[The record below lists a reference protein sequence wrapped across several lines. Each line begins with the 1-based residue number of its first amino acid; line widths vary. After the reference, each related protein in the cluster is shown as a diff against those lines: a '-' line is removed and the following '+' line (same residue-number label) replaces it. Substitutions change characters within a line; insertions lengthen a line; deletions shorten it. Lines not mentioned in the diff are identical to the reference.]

1 MFEKVKES
9 IASKMRSFLKI
20 YTANGQSFNI
30 DELLDFDSNVAVN
43 KIWYRGESYE
53 LNQLYKQ
60 LDDNQYGFWESVP
73 TAGIEI
79 RKIHTGLP
87 KTIVNT
93 LANVVADDLQDV
105 KFNSEADNSLWRDI
119 AKENTF
125 DVLVKS
131 AISKTLYTGD
141 GSFKIS
147 IDTDISQLPIVE
159 FYEADRI
166 QLVRKRGRITEII
179 FKTAYSKDTA
189 TYILYEH
196 YGKGY
201 IHYELKN
208 AYDKVVDLSTI
219 PQTEG
224 LTNITWD
231 GDFMLAEYVHFYSS
245 DKFDGRG
252 QSIFDAKRD
261 NFDAL
266 DEAWSQWVDALRAGR
281 TKTYIPENLIPRNP
295 NTGELV
301 RPNSFDNRFIKL
313 APSMAENDSGKI
325 DMESA
330 PIQHESY
337 LSTYITALDLCLQG
351 VISPSTLGIDVK
363 KLDNAEAQRE
373 KEKATLYT
381 RQTIVSELQ
390 RVLPALIQGIFY
402 AYQTLNKLPLE
413 EVECDV
419 TFGEYANPSFES
431 QVETVGKAK
440 TQGIMSIDACV
451 DELYG
456 DSRDDEWKKEEVAR
470 LKAEQGIAT
479 DMEEPA
485 VNLDMPQIEEEIE
498 DEEGT
503 SGPSESLS

>member
-20 YTANGQSFNI
+20 YTANGKSFNI
-30 DELLDFDSNVAVN
+30 NELLDFDSNVAVN

-60 LDDNQYGFWESVP
+60 LDDNQYGFWGSVP

-119 AKENTF
+119 ASENTF

-141 GSFKIS
+141 GAFKIS
-147 IDTDISQLPIVE
+147 IDTDISQLPIIE
-159 FYEADRI
+159 FFEADRI
-166 QLVRKRGRITEII
+166 KVKRKRGRITEII
-179 FKTAYSKDTA
+179 FKTAYSKDTS
-189 TYILYEH
+189 TYILYEK

-201 IHYELKN
+201 IKYELKDSF
-208 AYDKVVDLSTI
+208 DKDVELSTLDK
-219 PQTEG
+219 TAG
-224 LTNITWD
+224 LKDVTWD
-231 GDFMLAEYVHFYSS
+231 GDFMLAEYVSFFSS
-245 DKFDGRG
+245 DKFEGRG
-252 QSIFDAKRD
+252 QSVFDSKRD

-295 NTGELV
+295 NTGELLK
-301 RPNSFDNRFIKL
+301 PNTFDNRFIKL
-313 APSMAENDSGKI
+313 APSMSENNDGKI
-325 DMESA
+325 NTESA
-330 PIQHESY
+330 PIQHDSY
-337 LSTYITALDLCLQG
+337 LATYITALDLCLQG
-351 VISPSTLGIDVK
+351 LISPSTLGIDVK

-390 RVLPALIQGIFY
+390 RVLPVLIQSVFY
-402 AYQTLNKLPLE
+402 AYQTLNHIPLND
-413 EVECDV
+413 VECDV

-440 TQGIMSIDACV
+440 AQGIMSIEASI

-470 LKAEQGIAT
+470 LKAEQGIV
-479 DMEEPA
+479 DMQEPA
-485 VNLDMPQIEEEIE
+485 VNMDVL
-498 DEEGT
+498 GT
-503 SGPSESLS
+503 Q

>member
-30 DELLDFDSNVAVN
+30 NELLDFDSNVAVN
-43 KIWYRGESYE
+43 KIWYRGDSYE
-53 LNQLYKQ
+53 LSQLYRQ
-60 LDDNQYGFWESVP
+60 LDDNQYGFWGSVP
-73 TAGIEI
+73 TQGIEI

-93 LANVVADDLQDV
+93 LANVVADDMQDV
-105 KFNSEADNSLWRDI
+105 QFTHLADGSLWEDM

-125 DVLVKS
+125 DTLVKS

-141 GSFKIS
+141 GAFKIS

-166 QLVRKRGRITEII
+166 QLERKRGRITEII
-179 FKTAYSKDTA
+179 FKTVYSKDTS

-201 IHYELKN
+201 IRYELKN
-208 AYDKVVDLSTI
+208 AYDKVVDLDTI
-219 PQTEG
+219 PQTTG
-224 LTNITWD
+224 LADVTWD
-231 GDFMLAEYVHFYSS
+231 GNFILAEYVHFYAS
-245 DKFDGRG
+245 DKFEGRG

-281 TKTYIPENLIPRNP
+281 TKVYIPENLIPRNP
-295 NTGELV
+295 TTGELA
-301 RPNSFDNRFIKL
+301 RPNAFDNRFIKL
-313 APSMAENDSGKI
+313 APSMSENNDGKI
-325 DMESA
+325 NTESA
-330 PIQHESY
+330 PIQHDSY
-337 LSTYITALDLCLQG
+337 LATYITALDLCLQG
-351 VISPSTLGIDVK
+351 LISPSTLGIDTK

-390 RVLPALIQGIFY
+390 RVLPALIQSVFY
-402 AYQTLNKLPLE
+402 AYQTLNKLPLN

-440 TQGIMSIDACV
+440 AQGIMSIEASI

-470 LKAEQGIAT
+470 LKAEQGIVT
-479 DMEEPA
+479 GMDEPA
-485 VNLDMPQIEEEIE
+485 VNMDLVE
-498 DEEGT
+498 
-503 SGPSESLS
+503 

>member
-9 IASKMRSFLKI
+9 IANKMRSFLKI
-20 YTANGQSFNI
+20 YSANGQSFNI
-30 DELLDFDSNVAVN
+30 NELLDFDSNVAVN

-53 LNQLYKQ
+53 LSQLYKQ
-60 LDDNQYGFWESVP
+60 LDDNQFGFWGSVP

-87 KTIVNT
+87 KTMVNI
-93 LANVVADDLQDV
+93 LSGVVADDMLDIEFV
-105 KFNSEADNSLWRDI
+105 HEADNSLWQDI
-119 AKENTF
+119 EKENTF
-125 DVLVKS
+125 DVLVKQ
-131 AISKTLYTGD
+131 AISKVLYTGD
-141 GSFKIS
+141 GAFKIS

-159 FYEADRI
+159 FFEADRI
-166 QLVRKRGRITEII
+166 KLERKRGRITEII
-179 FKTAYSKDTA
+179 FKTAYSKDTS

-201 IHYELKN
+201 IRYELKN
-208 AYDKVVDLSTI
+208 AYDKTVELDTI
-219 PQTEG
+219 PQTAE
-224 LTNITWD
+224 LTDIEWD
-231 GDFMLAEYVHFYSS
+231 GDFMLAEYISFYAS
-245 DKFDGRG
+245 DKFEGRG

-281 TKTYIPENLIPRNP
+281 TKTYIPENLLPRNP
-295 NTGELV
+295 NTGELMKS
-301 RPNSFDNRFIKL
+301 NAFDNRFIKT
-313 APSMAENDSGKI
+313 ASAMSETDNGRVTN
-325 DMESA
+325 ESA
-330 PIQHESY
+330 VIQHESY

-351 VISPSTLGIDVK
+351 VISPSTLGIDTK

-381 RQTIVSELQ
+381 RQTIVAGLQ
-390 RVLPALIQGIFY
+390 RVLPALIQSIFY
-402 AYQTLNKLPLE
+402 AYQTLNKMALE

-440 TQGIMSIDACV
+440 TQGIMSIEASV

-470 LKAEQGIAT
+470 LKAEQGIV

-485 VNLDMPQIEEEIE
+485 VNMDMM
-498 DEEGT
+498 
-503 SGPSESLS
+503 

>member
-20 YTANGQSFNI
+20 YTANGKSFNI
-30 DELLDFDSNVAVN
+30 NELLDFDSNVAVN

-53 LNQLYKQ
+53 LSQLYKQ
-60 LDDNQYGFWESVP
+60 LDDNQYGFWGSVP

-141 GSFKIS
+141 GAFKIS
-147 IDTDISQLPIVE
+147 IDTDISQLPIIE
-159 FYEADRI
+159 FFEADR
-166 QLVRKRGRITEII
+166 VKVKRNRGRITEIV
-179 FKTAYSKDTA
+179 FKTAYSKDTS

-201 IHYELKN
+201 IRYELKN
-208 AYDKVVDLSTI
+208 SFDKEVELDTLEKTA
-219 PQTEG
+219 G
-224 LTNITWD
+224 LTDITWD
-231 GDFMLAEYVHFYSS
+231 GDFMLAEYVSFYSS
-245 DKFDGRG
+245 DKFEGRG
-252 QSIFDAKRD
+252 QSIFDSKRD

-295 NTGELV
+295 NTGELLK
-301 RPNSFDNRFIKL
+301 PNTFDNRFIKL
-313 APSMAENDSGKI
+313 APSMSENNDGKI
-325 DMESA
+325 NTESA
-330 PIQHESY
+330 PIQHDSY
-337 LSTYITALDLCLQG
+337 LATYITALDLCLQG
-351 VISPSTLGIDVK
+351 LISPSTLGIDVK

-381 RQTIVSELQ
+381 RQTIVAELQ

-402 AYQTLNKLPLE
+402 AYQTLNKQGLK

-440 TQGIMSIDACV
+440 AQGIMSIEASV

-470 LKAEQGIAT
+470 LKAEQGIV
-479 DMEEPA
+479 DVQEPA
-485 VNLDMPQIEEEIE
+485 VNMDLVE
-498 DEEGT
+498 
-503 SGPSESLS
+503 

>member
-30 DELLDFDSNVAVN
+30 NELLDFDSNVAVN
-43 KIWYRGESYE
+43 KIWYRGDSYE
-53 LNQLYKQ
+53 LSQLYRQ
-60 LDDNQYGFWESVP
+60 LDDNQYGFWGSVP

-87 KTIVNT
+87 KTIVNM
-93 LANVVADDLQDV
+93 LSNVVADDMQDV
-105 KFNSEADNSLWRDI
+105 QFTHLADGSLWETI

-125 DVLVKS
+125 DTLVKS
-131 AISKTLYTGD
+131 AICKTLYTGD
-141 GSFKIS
+141 GAFKIS
-147 IDTDISQLPIVE
+147 IDTDISQFPIVE

-179 FKTAYSKDTA
+179 FKTAYSKDTS
-189 TYILYEH
+189 TYILHEH

-208 AYDKVVDLSTI
+208 AYDKVVELDTI
-219 PQTEG
+219 PQTTG
-224 LTNITWD
+224 LEDVTWD
-231 GDFMLAEYVHFYSS
+231 GDFMLAEYVYFYAS
-245 DKFDGRG
+245 DKFEGRG

-281 TKTYIPENLIPRNP
+281 TKVYIPENLIPRNP
-295 NTGELV
+295 KTGELA
-301 RPNSFDNRFIKL
+301 RSNSFDNRFIKL
-313 APSMAENDSGKI
+313 APSMTENNDGKI
-325 DMESA
+325 DTESA

-381 RQTIVSELQ
+381 RQTIVAELQ
-390 RVLPALIQGIFY
+390 RVLPALIQEIFH
-402 AYQTLNKLPLE
+402 AYQTLNKMPLE
-413 EVECDV
+413 DVECDV

-440 TQGIMSIDACV
+440 TQGIMSIDACI

-456 DSRDDEWKKEEVAR
+456 DSRDDDWKKEEVAR
-470 LKAEQGIAT
+470 LKAEQGIV
-479 DMEEPA
+479 DVQEPA
-485 VNLDMPQIEEEIE
+485 VNLDLGGITE
-498 DEEGT
+498 
-503 SGPSESLS
+503 

>member
-9 IASKMRSFLKI
+9 IANKMRSFLKI
-20 YTANGQSFNI
+20 YTANGKSFNI

-60 LDDNQYGFWESVP
+60 LDDNQYGFWGSVP

-87 KTIVNT
+87 KTMVNI
-93 LANVVADDLQDV
+93 LSGVVADDLQDV
-105 KFNSEADNSLWRDI
+105 KFTSEVDNTLWRDI
-119 AKENTF
+119 ATENVF
-125 DVLVKS
+125 DPLVKT
-131 AISKTLYTGD
+131 AISKVLYTGD
-141 GSFKIS
+141 GAFKIS

-166 QLVRKRGRITEII
+166 QLERKRGRITEII
-179 FKTAYSKDTA
+179 FKTSYTKDTA
-189 TYILYEH
+189 SYILYEH

-201 IHYELKN
+201 IHYKLKN
-208 AYDKVVDLSTI
+208 AYDKLVELDTI
-219 PQTEG
+219 PQTAG
-224 LTNITWD
+224 LTDITWD
-231 GDFMLAEYVHFYSS
+231 GDFMLAEYISFYSS
-245 DKFDGRG
+245 DKFEGRG
-252 QSIFDAKRD
+252 QSVFDAKRD

-266 DEAWSQWVDALRAGR
+266 DEAWSQWIDALRAGR

-295 NTGELV
+295 NTGELLK
-301 RPNSFDNRFIKL
+301 PNTFDNRFIKL
-313 APSMAENDSGKI
+313 APSMSENNDGKVI
-325 DMESA
+325 TENA
-330 PIQHESY
+330 NIQHDSY
-337 LSTYITALDLCLQG
+337 LATYITALDLCLQG
-351 VISPSTLGIDVK
+351 LISPSTLGIDNK

-381 RQTIVSELQ
+381 RQTIVAELQ
-390 RVLPALIQGIFY
+390 RVLPALIQSVFY
-402 AYQTLNKLPLE
+402 AYQTLNKLPLN

-440 TQGIMSIDACV
+440 AQGIMSIEASI

-456 DSRDDEWKKEEVAR
+456 DSRDDKWKKEEVER
-470 LKAEQGIAT
+470 LKAEQGIV
-479 DMEEPA
+479 DVQEPA
-485 VNLDMPQIEEEIE
+485 VNMDMGVQ
-498 DEEGT
+498 
-503 SGPSESLS
+503 

>member
-20 YTANGQSFNI
+20 HTANGKSFNI

-60 LDDNQYGFWESVP
+60 LDDNQYGFWGSVP

-87 KTIVNT
+87 KIMVN
-93 LANVVADDLQDV
+93 LLSSVVADDMQDV
-105 KFNSEADNSLWRDI
+105 QFTSEADNTLWRDI
-119 AKENTF
+119 AEENTF

-131 AISKTLYTGD
+131 AINKTLYTGD
-141 GSFKIS
+141 GAFKIS
-147 IDTDISQLPIVE
+147 IDTDISQLPIIE
-159 FYEADRI
+159 FFEADRI
-166 QLVRKRGRITEII
+166 KVKRKRGRVVEII
-179 FKTAYSKDTA
+179 FKTAYSKDTN

-201 IHYELKN
+201 IRYELKN
-208 AYDKVVDLSTI
+208 SFDKDVELATLE
-219 PQTEG
+219 QTAG
-224 LTNITWD
+224 LTNIEWD
-231 GDFMLAEYVHFYSS
+231 GDFMLAEYISFYSS
-245 DKFDGRG
+245 DKFEGRG
-252 QSIFDAKRD
+252 QSVFDAKRD

-266 DEAWSQWVDALRAGR
+266 DETWSQWIDALRAGR

-295 NTGELV
+295 NTGELLK
-301 RPNSFDNRFIKL
+301 PNTFDNRFIKL
-313 APSMAENDSGKI
+313 APSMSENNDGKVST
-325 DMESA
+325 ESA
-330 PIQHESY
+330 NIQHDSY
-337 LSTYITALDLCLQG
+337 LATYITALDLCLQG
-351 VISPSTLGIDVK
+351 LISPSTLGIDNK

-381 RQTIVSELQ
+381 RQTIVAELQ
-390 RVLPALIQGIFY
+390 RVLPALIQSVFY
-402 AYQTLNKLPLE
+402 AYQTLNKLPLN

-440 TQGIMSIDACV
+440 AQGIMSIEASI

-456 DSRDDEWKKEEVAR
+456 DSRDDEWKKEEVER
-470 LKAEQGIAT
+470 LKAEQGIV
-479 DMEEPA
+479 DVQEPA
-485 VNLDMPQIEEEIE
+485 VNMDMM
-498 DEEGT
+498 
-503 SGPSESLS
+503 

>member
-30 DELLDFDSNVAVN
+30 NELLDFDSNVAVN
-43 KIWYRGESYE
+43 KIWYRGDSYE
-53 LNQLYKQ
+53 LSQLYRQ
-60 LDDNQYGFWESVP
+60 LDDRQFGFWGSVP
-73 TAGIEI
+73 TQGIEI

-87 KTIVNT
+87 KTIVNM
-93 LANVVADDLQDV
+93 LANVVADDMQDV
-105 KFNSEADNSLWRDI
+105 QFTHLADGSLWETI

-125 DVLVKS
+125 DTLVKS
-131 AISKTLYTGD
+131 AICKTLYTGD

-147 IDTDISQLPIVE
+147 IDTDISQFPIVE

-179 FKTAYSKDTA
+179 FKTAYSKDTS
-189 TYILYEH
+189 TYILHEH

-208 AYDKVVDLSTI
+208 AYDKVVELDTI
-219 PQTEG
+219 PQTTG
-224 LTNITWD
+224 LEDVTWD
-231 GDFMLAEYVHFYSS
+231 GDFMLAEYVSFYAS
-245 DKFDGRG
+245 DKFEGRG

-266 DEAWSQWVDALRAGR
+266 DEAWSQWIDALRAGR
-281 TKTYIPENLIPRNP
+281 TKVYIPENLIPRNP
-295 NTGELV
+295 KTGELA
-301 RPNSFDNRFIKL
+301 RSNSFDNRFIKL
-313 APSMAENDSGKI
+313 APSMTENNDGKI
-325 DMESA
+325 DTESA

-381 RQTIVSELQ
+381 RQTIVAELQ
-390 RVLPALIQGIFY
+390 RVLPVLIQSVFH
-402 AYQTLNKLPLE
+402 AYQTLNKLPLD
-413 EVECDV
+413 EVKCDV

-440 TQGIMSIDACV
+440 AQGIMSIEASI

-470 LKAEQGIAT
+470 LKAEQGIV
-479 DMEEPA
+479 DVQEPA
-485 VNLDMPQIEEEIE
+485 VNMDVM
-498 DEEGT
+498 
-503 SGPSESLS
+503 

>member
-20 YTANGQSFNI
+20 HTANGKSFNI

-60 LDDNQYGFWESVP
+60 LDDNQYGFWGSVP

-119 AKENTF
+119 ASENTF

-141 GSFKIS
+141 GAFKIS

-159 FYEADRI
+159 FFEADR
-166 QLVRKRGRITEII
+166 VKVKRNRGRITEII
-179 FKTAYSKDTA
+179 FKTAYSKDTN
-189 TYILYEH
+189 TYILYEK

-201 IHYELKN
+201 IKYELKN
-208 AYDKVVDLSTI
+208 AYGKDVELDTLEKTA
-219 PQTEG
+219 G
-224 LTNITWD
+224 LTDITWD
-231 GDFMLAEYVHFYSS
+231 GDFMLAEYVSFYSS
-245 DKFDGRG
+245 DKFEGRG
-252 QSIFDAKRD
+252 QSIFDSKRD

-295 NTGELV
+295 NTGELLK
-301 RPNSFDNRFIKL
+301 PNTFDNRFIKL
-313 APSMAENDSGKI
+313 APSMSENNDGKI
-325 DMESA
+325 NTESA
-330 PIQHESY
+330 PIQHDSY
-337 LSTYITALDLCLQG
+337 LATYITALDLCLQG
-351 VISPSTLGIDVK
+351 IISPSTLGIDVK

-381 RQTIVSELQ
+381 RQTIVTELQ
-390 RVLPALIQGIFY
+390 RVLPVLIQSVFY
-402 AYQTLNKLPLE
+402 AYQTLNKLPLD

-440 TQGIMSIDACV
+440 AQGIMSIEASI

-470 LKAEQGIAT
+470 LKAEQGIV
-479 DMEEPA
+479 DVQEPA
-485 VNLDMPQIEEEIE
+485 VNLDLGGITE
-498 DEEGT
+498 
-503 SGPSESLS
+503 

>member
-9 IASKMRSFLKI
+9 IAHKMRSFLKI
-20 YTANGQSFNI
+20 YTANGQDFKIN
-30 DELLDFDSNVAVN
+30 ELLDFDSNVAVN
-43 KIWYRGESYE
+43 KIWYRGDSYE
-53 LNQLYKQ
+53 LSQLYRQ
-60 LDDNQYGFWESVP
+60 LDDNQYGFWGSVP

-87 KTIVNT
+87 KTMVNI
-93 LANVVADDLQDV
+93 LSGVVADDMQDV
-105 KFNSEADNSLWRDI
+105 QFVHLADGELWEDI

-125 DVLVKS
+125 DTLVKS
-131 AISKTLYTGD
+131 AISKVLYTGD
-141 GSFKIS
+141 GAFKIS

-179 FKTAYSKDTA
+179 FKTSYTKDTHS
-189 TYILYEH
+189 YILYEH

-208 AYDKVVDLSTI
+208 AYDKPVELDTI
-219 PQTEG
+219 PQTAG
-224 LTNITWD
+224 LTDVSWD
-231 GDFMLAEYVHFYSS
+231 EKFMMAEYVSFFSS
-245 DKFDGRG
+245 DKFEGRG
-252 QSIFDAKRD
+252 QSVFDAKRD
-261 NFDAL
+261 NFDAV
-266 DEAWSQWVDALRAGR
+266 DEAWSQWIDALRAGR
-281 TKTYIPENLIPRNP
+281 TKVYIPENLIPRNP
-295 NTGELV
+295 NTGELMK
-301 RPNSFDNRFIKL
+301 PNSFDNRFIKMS
-313 APSMAENDSGKI
+313 PSLAENDSGKI
-325 DMESA
+325 STESS

-337 LSTYITALDLCLQG
+337 LVTYITALDLCLQG
-351 VISPSTLGIDVK
+351 LISPSTLGIDTK

-381 RQTIVSELQ
+381 RQTIVTELQ
-390 RVLPALIQGIFY
+390 RVLPALIQDIFY
-402 AYQTLNKLPLE
+402 AYQTLNNQPIK

-440 TQGIMSIDACV
+440 AQGIMSIEASI

-470 LKAEQGIAT
+470 LKAEQGII

-485 VNLDMPQIEEEIE
+485 VNMDVM
-498 DEEGT
+498 
-503 SGPSESLS
+503 

>member
-30 DELLDFDSNVAVN
+30 NELLDFDSNVAVN
-43 KIWYRGESYE
+43 KIWYRGDSYE
-53 LNQLYKQ
+53 LSQLYRQ
-60 LDDNQYGFWESVP
+60 LDDRQFGFWGSVP

-87 KTIVNT
+87 KTIINT
-93 LANVVADDLQDV
+93 LANVVADDMQDV
-105 KFNSEADNSLWRDI
+105 QFVHLADGSLWEDI

-125 DVLVKS
+125 DTLVKS

-141 GSFKIS
+141 GAFKIS
-147 IDTDISQLPIVE
+147 IDTDISQFPIVE

-179 FKTAYSKDTA
+179 FKTAYSKDTS

-201 IHYELKN
+201 IRYELKN
-208 AYDKVVDLSTI
+208 AYDKIVDLDTI
-219 PQTEG
+219 PQTTG
-224 LTNITWD
+224 LADVTCD
-231 GDFMLAEYVHFYSS
+231 GNFILAEYVHFYAS
-245 DKFDGRG
+245 DKFEGRG

-281 TKTYIPENLIPRNP
+281 TKVYIPENLIPRNP
-295 NTGELV
+295 TTGELA

-313 APSMAENDSGKI
+313 APATSETDNGKI
-325 DMESA
+325 DIESA

-381 RQTIVSELQ
+381 RQTIVAELQ
-390 RVLPALIQGIFY
+390 RVLPELIQKIFY
-402 AYQTLNKLPLE
+402 AHQTLNNLPLDD
-413 EVECDV
+413 VECDV

-440 TQGIMSIDACV
+440 TQGIMSIDACI

-456 DSRDDEWKKEEVAR
+456 DSRDDEWKREEVAR
-470 LKAEQGIAT
+470 LKAEQGIVT

-485 VNLDMPQIEEEIE
+485 VNLDMNMGAPE
-498 DEEGT
+498 
-503 SGPSESLS
+503 

>member
-9 IASKMRSFLKI
+9 IANKMRSFLKI
-20 YTANGQSFNI
+20 YSANGQSFNI
-30 DELLDFDSNVAVN
+30 NELLDFDSNVAVN

-53 LNQLYKQ
+53 LSQLYKQ
-60 LDDNQYGFWESVP
+60 LDNNQFGFWGSVP

-87 KTIVNT
+87 KTMVNI
-93 LANVVADDLQDV
+93 LSGVVADDMLDIEFV
-105 KFNSEADNSLWRDI
+105 HEADNSLWQDI
-119 AKENTF
+119 EKENTF
-125 DVLVKS
+125 DVLVKQ
-131 AISKTLYTGD
+131 AISKVLYTGD
-141 GSFKIS
+141 GAFKIS

-159 FYEADRI
+159 FFEADRI
-166 QLVRKRGRITEII
+166 KLERKRGRITEII
-179 FKTAYSKDTA
+179 FKTAYSKDTS

-201 IHYELKN
+201 IRYELKN
-208 AYDKVVDLSTI
+208 AYDKTVELDTI
-219 PQTEG
+219 PQTAE
-224 LTNITWD
+224 LTDIEWD
-231 GDFMLAEYVHFYSS
+231 GDFMLAEYISFYAS
-245 DKFDGRG
+245 DKFEGRG

-281 TKTYIPENLIPRNP
+281 TKTYIPENLLPRNP
-295 NTGELV
+295 NTGELMKS
-301 RPNSFDNRFIKL
+301 NAFDNRFIKT
-313 APSMAENDSGKI
+313 ASAMSETDNGRVTNEN
-325 DMESA
+325 A
-330 PIQHESY
+330 VIQHESY

-351 VISPSTLGIDVK
+351 VISPSTLGIDTK

-381 RQTIVSELQ
+381 RQTIVAGLQ
-390 RVLPALIQGIFY
+390 RVLPALIQSIFY
-402 AYQTLNKLPLE
+402 AYQTLNKTPLE

-440 TQGIMSIDACV
+440 TQGIMSIEASV

-470 LKAEQGIAT
+470 LKAEQGIV

-485 VNLDMPQIEEEIE
+485 VNMDMM
-498 DEEGT
+498 
-503 SGPSESLS
+503 

>member
-20 YTANGQSFNI
+20 YTANGKSFNI
-30 DELLDFDSNVAVN
+30 NELLDFDSNVAVN

-53 LNQLYKQ
+53 LSQLYKQ
-60 LDDNQYGFWESVP
+60 LDDNQYGFWGSVP

-141 GSFKIS
+141 GAFKIS
-147 IDTDISQLPIVE
+147 IDTDISQLPIIE
-159 FYEADRI
+159 FFEADR
-166 QLVRKRGRITEII
+166 VKVKRNRGRITEIV
-179 FKTAYSKDTA
+179 FKTAYSKDTS

-201 IHYELKN
+201 IRYELKN
-208 AYDKVVDLSTI
+208 SFDKEVELDTLEKTA
-219 PQTEG
+219 G
-224 LTNITWD
+224 LTDITWD
-231 GDFMLAEYVHFYSS
+231 GDFMLAEYVSFYSS
-245 DKFDGRG
+245 DKFEGRG
-252 QSIFDAKRD
+252 QSIFDSKRD

-295 NTGELV
+295 NTGELLK
-301 RPNSFDNRFIKL
+301 PNTFDNRFIKL
-313 APSMAENDSGKI
+313 APSMSENNDGKI
-325 DMESA
+325 NTESA
-330 PIQHESY
+330 PIQHDSY
-337 LSTYITALDLCLQG
+337 LATYITALDLCLQG
-351 VISPSTLGIDVK
+351 LISPSTLGIDVK

-381 RQTIVSELQ
+381 RQTIVAELQ

-402 AYQTLNKLPLE
+402 AYQTLNKQGLK

-440 TQGIMSIDACV
+440 AQGIMSIEASI

-470 LKAEQGIAT
+470 LKAEQGIV
-479 DMEEPA
+479 DVQEPA
-485 VNLDMPQIEEEIE
+485 VNLDLGGITE
-498 DEEGT
+498 
-503 SGPSESLS
+503 

>member
-1 MFEKVKES
+1 MFEKIKES

-20 YTANGQSFNI
+20 HTANGQSFNI
-30 DELLDFDSNVAVN
+30 NELLDFDSNVAVN

-60 LDDNQYGFWESVP
+60 LDDNQYGFWGSVP

-93 LANVVADDLQDV
+93 LANIVADDMQDV
-105 KFNSEADNSLWRDI
+105 QFTSEADNTLWRDI
-119 AKENTF
+119 AKENVF
-125 DVLVKS
+125 DTLVKS
-131 AISKTLYTGD
+131 VISKTLYTGD
-141 GSFKIS
+141 GAFKIS

-159 FYEADRI
+159 FFEADRVK
-166 QLVRKRGRITEII
+166 LKRNRGRITEII
-179 FKTAYSKDTA
+179 FKTAYSKDTS

-201 IHYELKN
+201 IRYELKN
-208 AYDKVVDLSTI
+208 AYDKEVELDTLEKTA
-219 PQTEG
+219 G
-224 LTNITWD
+224 LTDVTWD
-231 GDFMLAEYVHFYSS
+231 GDFMLAEYVSFYSS
-245 DKFDGRG
+245 DKFEGRG
-252 QSIFDAKRD
+252 QSIYDSKRD

-295 NTGELV
+295 DTGELLK
-301 RPNSFDNRFIKL
+301 PNAFDNRFIKL
-313 APSMAENDSGKI
+313 APSMSENNDGKI
-325 DMESA
+325 NTESA
-330 PIQHESY
+330 PIQHDSY
-337 LSTYITALDLCLQG
+337 LATYITALDLCLQG
-351 VISPSTLGIDVK
+351 IISPSTLGIDVK

-381 RQTIVSELQ
+381 RQTIVAELQ
-390 RVLPALIQGIFY
+390 RVLPVLIQSVFY
-402 AYQTLNKLPLE
+402 AYQTLNKLPLD

-440 TQGIMSIDACV
+440 AQGIMSIEASI

-470 LKAEQGIAT
+470 LKAEQGIV
-479 DMEEPA
+479 DVQEPA
-485 VNLDMPQIEEEIE
+485 VNMDLQ
-498 DEEGT
+498 
-503 SGPSESLS
+503 

>member
-20 YTANGQSFNI
+20 HTANGKSFNI

-87 KTIVNT
+87 KIMVN
-93 LANVVADDLQDV
+93 LLSSVVADDMQDV
-105 KFNSEADNSLWRDI
+105 KFTSEADNTLWRDI
-119 AKENTF
+119 AEENTF

-131 AISKTLYTGD
+131 AINKTLYTGD
-141 GSFKIS
+141 GAFKIS
-147 IDTDISQLPIVE
+147 IDTDISQLPIIE
-159 FYEADRI
+159 FFEADRI
-166 QLVRKRGRITEII
+166 KVKRKRGRVVEII
-179 FKTAYSKDTA
+179 FKTAYSKDA
-189 TYILYEH
+189 NTYILYEH

-201 IHYELKN
+201 IRYELKN
-208 AYDKVVDLSTI
+208 SFDKEVELDTLE
-219 PQTEG
+219 QTAG
-224 LTNITWD
+224 LNNIEWD
-231 GDFMLAEYVHFYSS
+231 GDFMLAEYVSFYAS
-245 DKFDGRG
+245 DKFEGRG
-252 QSIFDAKRD
+252 QSVFDAKRD

-266 DEAWSQWVDALRAGR
+266 DETWSQWIDALRAGR

-295 NTGELV
+295 NTGELLK
-301 RPNSFDNRFIKL
+301 PNAFDNRFIKL
-313 APSMAENDSGKI
+313 APSMSENNDGKVST
-325 DMESA
+325 ESA
-330 PIQHESY
+330 NIQHDSY
-337 LSTYITALDLCLQG
+337 LATYITALDLCLQG
-351 VISPSTLGIDVK
+351 LISPSTLGIDNK

-381 RQTIVSELQ
+381 RQTIVAELQ
-390 RVLPALIQGIFY
+390 RVLPALIQSVFY
-402 AYQTLNKLPLE
+402 AYQTLNKLPLN

-440 TQGIMSIDACV
+440 AQGIMSIEASI

-456 DSRDDEWKKEEVAR
+456 DSRDDEWKKEEVER
-470 LKAEQGIAT
+470 LKAEQGIV
-479 DMEEPA
+479 DVQEPA
-485 VNLDMPQIEEEIE
+485 VNMDLQ
-498 DEEGT
+498 
-503 SGPSESLS
+503 

>member
-20 YTANGQSFNI
+20 YTANGKSFNI
-30 DELLDFDSNVAVN
+30 NELLDFDSNVAVN

-60 LDDNQYGFWESVP
+60 LDDNQYGFWGSVP

-87 KTIVNT
+87 KIMVN
-93 LANVVADDLQDV
+93 LLSSVVADDMQDV
-105 KFNSEADNSLWRDI
+105 QFTSEADNTLWRDI
-119 AKENTF
+119 AKENVF
-125 DVLVKS
+125 DTLVKS
-131 AISKTLYTGD
+131 AINKTLYTGD
-141 GSFKIS
+141 GAFKIS
-147 IDTDISQLPIVE
+147 IDTDISQLPIIE
-159 FYEADRI
+159 FFEADRI
-166 QLVRKRGRITEII
+166 KVKRQRGRITEIV
-179 FKTAYSKDTA
+179 FKTAYSKDTN

-201 IHYELKN
+201 IRYELKN
-208 AYDKVVDLSTI
+208 SFDKDVELATLE
-219 PQTEG
+219 QTAG
-224 LTNITWD
+224 LTDVTWD
-231 GDFMLAEYVHFYSS
+231 GDFMLAEYISFYSS
-245 DKFDGRG
+245 DKFEGRG

-295 NTGELV
+295 NTGELLK
-301 RPNSFDNRFIKL
+301 PNAFDNRFIKL
-313 APSMAENDSGKI
+313 APSMSENNDGKI
-325 DMESA
+325 NTESA
-330 PIQHESY
+330 PIQHDSY
-337 LSTYITALDLCLQG
+337 LATYITALDLCLQG
-351 VISPSTLGIDVK
+351 IISPSTLGIDVK

-381 RQTIVSELQ
+381 RQTIVAELQ
-390 RVLPALIQGIFY
+390 RVLPVLIQSVFY
-402 AYQTLNKLPLE
+402 AYQTLNKLPLNDI
-413 EVECDV
+413 ECDV

-440 TQGIMSIDACV
+440 AQGIMSIEASI

-470 LKAEQGIAT
+470 LKAEQGIV
-479 DMEEPA
+479 DVQEPA
-485 VNLDMPQIEEEIE
+485 VNMDVIQ
-498 DEEGT
+498 
-503 SGPSESLS
+503 

>member
-20 YTANGQSFNI
+20 HTANGKSFNI

-60 LDDNQYGFWESVP
+60 LDDNQYGFWGSVP

-87 KTIVNT
+87 KIMVN
-93 LANVVADDLQDV
+93 LLSSVVADDMQDV
-105 KFNSEADNSLWRDI
+105 KFTSEADNTLWRDI
-119 AKENTF
+119 AEENTF

-131 AISKTLYTGD
+131 AINKTLYTGD
-141 GSFKIS
+141 GAFKIS
-147 IDTDISQLPIVE
+147 IDTDISQLPIIE
-159 FYEADRI
+159 FFEADRI
-166 QLVRKRGRITEII
+166 KVKRKRGRVVEII
-179 FKTAYSKDTA
+179 FKTAYSKDTN

-201 IHYELKN
+201 IRYELKN
-208 AYDKVVDLSTI
+208 SFDKEVELDTLE
-219 PQTEG
+219 QTAG
-224 LTNITWD
+224 LNNIEWD
-231 GDFMLAEYVHFYSS
+231 GDFMLAEYVSFYAS
-245 DKFDGRG
+245 DKFEGRG
-252 QSIFDAKRD
+252 QSVFDAKRD

-266 DEAWSQWVDALRAGR
+266 DETWSQWIDALRAGR

-295 NTGELV
+295 NTGELLK
-301 RPNSFDNRFIKL
+301 PNAFDNRFIKL
-313 APSMAENDSGKI
+313 APSMSENNDGKVST
-325 DMESA
+325 ESA
-330 PIQHESY
+330 NIQHDSY
-337 LSTYITALDLCLQG
+337 LATYITALDLCLQG
-351 VISPSTLGIDVK
+351 LISPSTLGIDNK

-381 RQTIVSELQ
+381 RQTIVAELQ
-390 RVLPALIQGIFY
+390 RVLPALIQSVFY
-402 AYQTLNKLPLE
+402 AYQTLNKLPLND
-413 EVECDV
+413 VECDV

-440 TQGIMSIDACV
+440 AQGIMSIEASI

-456 DSRDDEWKKEEVAR
+456 DSRDDEWKKEEVER
-470 LKAEQGIAT
+470 LKAEQGIV
-479 DMEEPA
+479 DVQEPA
-485 VNLDMPQIEEEIE
+485 VNMDLQ
-498 DEEGT
+498 
-503 SGPSESLS
+503 

>member
-20 YTANGQSFNI
+20 YTANGKSFNI
-30 DELLDFDSNVAVN
+30 NELLDFDSNVAVN

-53 LNQLYKQ
+53 LSQLYKQ
-60 LDDNQYGFWESVP
+60 LDDNQYGFWGSVP

-105 KFNSEADNSLWRDI
+105 KFTSEADNSLWRDI
-119 AKENTF
+119 ASENTF

-141 GSFKIS
+141 GAFKIS

-159 FYEADRI
+159 FFEADRVKVKR
-166 QLVRKRGRITEII
+166 QRGRITEIV
-179 FKTAYSKDTA
+179 FKTAYSKDTS

-201 IHYELKN
+201 IRYELKN
-208 AYDKVVDLSTI
+208 SFDKDVELDTLEKTA
-219 PQTEG
+219 G
-224 LTNITWD
+224 LTDITWD
-231 GDFMLAEYVHFYSS
+231 GDFMLAEYVSFYSS
-245 DKFDGRG
+245 DKFEGRG
-252 QSIFDAKRD
+252 QSIFDSKRD

-295 NTGELV
+295 NTGELLK
-301 RPNSFDNRFIKL
+301 PNAFDNRFIKL
-313 APSMAENDSGKI
+313 APSMSENNDGKI
-325 DMESA
+325 NTESA
-330 PIQHESY
+330 PIQHDSY
-337 LSTYITALDLCLQG
+337 LATYITALDLCLQG
-351 VISPSTLGIDVK
+351 IISPSTLGIDVK

-381 RQTIVSELQ
+381 RQTIVAELQ
-390 RVLPALIQGIFY
+390 RVLPVLIQSVFY
-402 AYQTLNKLPLE
+402 AYQTLNKQGLK

-440 TQGIMSIDACV
+440 AQGIMSIEASI

-456 DSRDDEWKKEEVAR
+456 DSRDDDWKKEEVAR
-470 LKAEQGIAT
+470 LKAEQGIV
-479 DMEEPA
+479 DVQEPA
-485 VNLDMPQIEEEIE
+485 VNMDAL
-498 DEEGT
+498 GT
-503 SGPSESLS
+503 Q

>member
-9 IASKMRSFLKI
+9 IAHKMRSFLKI
-20 YTANGQSFNI
+20 YTANGQDFKIN
-30 DELLDFDSNVAVN
+30 ELLDFDSNVAVN

-53 LNQLYKQ
+53 LSQLYKQ
-60 LDDNQYGFWESVP
+60 LDDNQYGFWGSVP

-87 KTIVNT
+87 KTMVNI
-93 LANVVADDLQDV
+93 LSGVVADDMQDV
-105 KFNSEADNSLWRDI
+105 QFVHLADGELWEDI

-125 DVLVKS
+125 DTLVKS
-131 AISKTLYTGD
+131 AISKVLYTGD
-141 GSFKIS
+141 GAFKIS
-147 IDTDISQLPIVE
+147 IDTDMSQLPIVE

-179 FKTAYSKDTA
+179 FKTSYTKDTHS
-189 TYILYEH
+189 YILYEH

-208 AYDKVVDLSTI
+208 AYDKPVELDTI
-219 PQTEG
+219 PQTAG
-224 LTNITWD
+224 LTDVSWD
-231 GDFMLAEYVHFYSS
+231 EKFMMAEYVSFYSS
-245 DKFDGRG
+245 DKFEGRG
-252 QSIFDAKRD
+252 QSVFDAKRD
-261 NFDAL
+261 NFDAV
-266 DEAWSQWVDALRAGR
+266 DEAWSQWIDALRAGR
-281 TKTYIPENLIPRNP
+281 TKVYIPENLIPRNP
-295 NTGELV
+295 NTGELMK
-301 RPNSFDNRFIKL
+301 PNSFDNRFIKL
-313 APSMAENDSGKI
+313 SPSLSENDSGKI
-325 DMESA
+325 STESA

-337 LSTYITALDLCLQG
+337 LVTYITALDLCLQG
-351 VISPSTLGIDVK
+351 LISPSTLGIDTK

-381 RQTIVSELQ
+381 RQTIVAELQ
-390 RVLPALIQGIFY
+390 RVLPALIQDIFY
-402 AYQTLNKLPLE
+402 AYQTLNNQPIK

-440 TQGIMSIDACV
+440 AQGIMSIEASI

-470 LKAEQGIAT
+470 LKAEQGIV

-485 VNLDMPQIEEEIE
+485 VNMDVM
-498 DEEGT
+498 
-503 SGPSESLS
+503 